1 MCRYL
6 KIIGRRPSFLR
17 QRIFKIRRP
26 RRLRSL
32 IRPATQRRKSPTR
45 PYQRPS
51 MEGTHPSSFAALSP
65 PPYTPRKK
73 PTSRYSSRLPKP
85 TSTDDKYSK
94 RASTRDI
101 GITIDR
107 VPDPI
112 HGRRTPCHCQ
122 RNPLAKIYATPN
134 ASLGTTVRRTQQ
146 R

>member
-1 MCRYL
+1 M
-6 KIIGRRPSFLR
+6 R
-17 QRIFKIRRP
+17 QRIFKIGRP
-26 RRLRSL
+26 QAE
-32 IRPATQRRKSPTR
+32 I
-45 PYQRPS
+45 
-51 MEGTHPSSFAALSP
+51 THPTHNPAAEVTNAAVSTPLNGRNA
-65 PPYTPRKK
+65 PPYTPREK

-146 R
+146 RQPLAQVGGPL